1 MIGDATTDDDDDD
14 EKNQMNSNILWL
26 LECYVNN

>member
-1 MIGDATTDDDDDD
+1 MIWDATSDDDDDD